1 MNKQGILFLT
11 SWSSDEPLMLSYV
24 VPYLQMIRA
33 VRPDERMCIVTWE
46 KQSGGH
52 SGNREQL
59 NTALLALNIAKI
71 ETPFIRFGVRAVFV
85 HAHSVWKLAAIM
97 RKHGIGTLHPFAP
110 AAGAMALLLR
120 KLCPARIVMDSWE
133 PHADAMV
140 ETGAWRKESLGFR
153 VLSSL
158 ERRIAKSADV
168 LLATSLQMPEYAR
181 RKWGDVPG
189 RILHRPACV
198 NLDAFNPQRWNR
210 TELRAAKGIAEDAV
224 VGICVSKLGDL
235 YLDQELFD
243 FFALT
248 ERALG
253 DRLRIILLTSTPHE
267 KIDEWARKAGL
278 SPDVLTVQMVAH
290 EDVPEWLAMA
300 DFAVNPQRPVPAK
313 RYGTPVKDGEYW
325 AMGLPLV
332 ILPEISDDS
341 EVVEKEKAGI
351 ILRSCTP
358 EHMMQAV
365 DELRHFLQR
374 YPPPVPHIRAVAE
387 KYRSMEI
394 ARRVYA
400 EVYATSPDPRGSGNA

>member
-1 MNKQGILFLT
+1 
-11 SWSSDEPLMLSYV
+11 
-24 VPYLQMIRA
+24 
-33 VRPDERMCIVTWE
+33 
-46 KQSGGH
+46 
-52 SGNREQL
+52 
-59 NTALLALNIAKI
+59 
-71 ETPFIRFGVRAVFV
+71 
-85 HAHSVWKLAAIM
+85 
-97 RKHGIGTLHPFAP
+97 
-110 AAGAMALLLR
+110 
-120 KLCPARIVMDSWE
+120 
-133 PHADAMV
+133 
-140 ETGAWRKESLGFR
+140 
-153 VLSSL
+153 
-158 ERRIAKSADV
+158 
-168 LLATSLQMPEYAR
+168 
-181 RKWGDVPG
+181 
-189 RILHRPACV
+189 
-198 NLDAFNPQRWNR
+198 
-210 TELRAAKGIAEDAV
+210 
-224 VGICVSKLGDL
+224 
-235 YLDQELFD
+235 
-243 FFALT
+243 
-248 ERALG
+248 
-253 DRLRIILLTSTPHE
+253 
-267 KIDEWARKAGL
+267 
-278 SPDVLTVQMVAH
+278 MVAH